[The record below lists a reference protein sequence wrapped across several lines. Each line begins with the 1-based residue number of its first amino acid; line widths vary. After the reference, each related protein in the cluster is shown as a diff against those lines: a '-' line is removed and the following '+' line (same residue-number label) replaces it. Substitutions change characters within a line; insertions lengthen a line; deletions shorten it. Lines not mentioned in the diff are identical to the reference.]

1 MIDILRRNIWM
12 CLVVVLLAGGFTYA
26 FWPQPVPVDMAIIE
40 RGEMLVTI
48 DGDGQT
54 RVREVYV
61 VSAPISG
68 RVLRTERHAGDEVK
82 AGETL
87 LATIRPADPT
97 FLDRRARTQAESA
110 VKAAEAGFAL
120 ARAERARV
128 QAELDFA
135 RAELGRARKLSARG
149 NLSQRNLDRA
159 VLNERTATAAL
170 AQSKAGLSM
179 RSYELETARA
189 ALIQP
194 GADGARAKDTACCV
208 NVYAPVDGKV
218 LRVLHESEAV
228 VAAGTPLLELGDPA
242 DLEVVVDLLSGDAV
256 RVTRGA
262 PVTIE
267 DWGGGKVLVG
277 HVRRIEPSGFTKVS
291 ALGIEEQRVNVIV
304 DFTEAREK
312 WLKLGHGYRV
322 EVRIEEWRG
331 ADLLKLPL
339 GALFRDGDDWA
350 VFAVVDERA
359 VLRRISIGH
368 RNGREAEVLDGLG
381 AGDAVVLHPGD
392 RIAEGVRVTARRED

>member
-1 MIDILRRNIWM
+1 
-12 CLVVVLLAGGFTYA
+12 
-26 FWPQPVPVDMAIIE
+26 
-40 RGEMLVTI
+40 
-48 DGDGQT
+48 
-54 RVREVYV
+54 
-61 VSAPISG
+61 
-68 RVLRTERHAGDEVK
+68 
-82 AGETL
+82 
-87 LATIRPADPT
+87 
-97 FLDRRARTQAESA
+97 
-110 VKAAEAGFAL
+110 
-120 ARAERARV
+120 
-128 QAELDFA
+128 
-135 RAELGRARKLSARG
+135 
-149 NLSQRNLDRA
+149 
-159 VLNERTATAAL
+159 
-170 AQSKAGLSM
+170 M

-194 GADGARAKDTACCV
+194 GVGGALATDTVCCV
-208 NVYAPVDGKV
+208 EVLAPVDGKV

-242 DLEVVVDLLSGDAV
+242 DLEVVADLLSGDAV
-256 RVTRGA
+256 RVSTGA
-262 PVTIE
+262 AVAIE
-267 DWGGGKVLVG
+267 DWGGGNALVG
-277 HVRRIEPSGFTKVS
+277 YVRRIEPSGFTKIS

-304 DFTEAREK
+304 EFTEARER

-368 RNGREAEVLDGLG
+368 RNSREAEVLDGLG
-381 AGDAVVLHPGD
+381 EGDAVILHPGD

>member
-26 FWPQPVPVDMAIIE
+26 FWPQPVPVDMAILE

-48 DGDGQT
+48 DGDGRT

-97 FLDRRARTQAESA
+97 FLDRRARAQAESA

-120 ARAERARV
+120 ARAERAHAR
-128 QAELDFA
+128 AELDFA
-135 RAELGRARKLSARG
+135 RAELGRAGKLAARG
-149 NLSQRNLDRA
+149 NLPQRNLDLA

-170 AQSKAGLSM
+170 ARSKAGLSM

-194 GADGARAKDTACCV
+194 GVGGALATDTVCCV
-208 NVYAPVDGKV
+208 EVLAPVDGKV

-242 DLEVVVDLLSGDAV
+242 DLEVVADLLSGDAV
-256 RVTRGA
+256 RVSTGA
-262 PVTIE
+262 AVAIE
-267 DWGGGKVLVG
+267 DWGGGNALVG
-277 HVRRIEPSGFTKVS
+277 YVRRIEPSGFTKIS

-304 DFTEAREK
+304 EFTEARER

-331 ADLLKLPL
+331 ANPLKLPL

-368 RNGREAEVLDGLG
+368 RNSREAEVLDGLG
-381 AGDAVVLHPGD
+381 EGDAVILHPGD

>member
-48 DGDGQT
+48 DGDGRT

-97 FLDRRARTQAESA
+97 FLDRRARAQAESA

-120 ARAERARV
+120 ARAERAHAR
-128 QAELDFA
+128 AELDFA
-135 RAELGRARKLSARG
+135 RAELGRARKLAARG
-149 NLSQRNLDRA
+149 NLPQRNLDLA

-170 AQSKAGLSM
+170 ARSKAGLSM

-194 GADGARAKDTACCV
+194 GAGGALTKDAVCCV
-208 NVYAPVDGKV
+208 EVLAPVDGKV

-242 DLEVVVDLLSGDAV
+242 DLEVVADLLSGDAV
-256 RVTRGA
+256 RVSTGA
-262 PVTIE
+262 AVAIE
-267 DWGGGKVLVG
+267 DWGGGNALVG
-277 HVRRIEPSGFTKVS
+277 YVRRIEPSGFTKIS

-304 DFTEAREK
+304 DFTEARER

-368 RNGREAEVLDGLG
+368 RNSREAEVLDGLG
-381 AGDAVVLHPGD
+381 EGDAVILHPGD